1 MPWPAW
7 LTPSEVR
14 FDKTPLWVN
23 IESIPPFYW
32 NLSNLKELASKFSP
46 VHELPLGIKD
56 DVGLSTL
63 RFRATIDL
71 NKPIFSGFFLRRQKL
86 KDLWIQNRYE
96 QLPKLC
102 FKCGILTHDQSVCF
116 KAPTVIKDD
125 KGTFYPMFGTW
136 LKHESKERSTFT
148 SPLAKWF
155 QDWALQ
161 KPLDHDPKAILH
173 GDSDE
178 LRECRLQL
186 SAKKRI
192 ASEDD
197 ESNSW
202 LDQPEAVITQIPLVR
217 LPGIGEIAPF
227 DNWGDPLL
235 CTSKSKVIC
244 GPSSEPSVDPKD
256 NSIPYSCYILGTQA
270 HLMDWPSTQC
280 WTEPQARELLMGS
293 LTVDKFFREPTLFN
307 PVLDIEDF
315 RVEEHLHGRRKRKA
329 LDGLAFCP
337 SFKARN
343 SCPNL
348 TVLKKDLNKFL
359 YHMNNVGP
367 FQKTNKNK

>member
-32 NLSNLKELASKFSP
+32 NLSNLKELASKASP
-46 VHELPLGIKD
+46 VHELPLGIED

-63 RFRATIDL
+63 RFWATIDL

-86 KDLWIQNRYE
+86 KDLWIQYRYE
-96 QLPKLC
+96 KLPKLC
-102 FKCGILTHDQSVCF
+102 FKCGMLTHDQSVCF

-125 KGTFYPMFGTW
+125 KGTFYPVIGP
-136 LKHESKERSTFT
+136 SKSVFAMTRYFVTSSRSRRPFSMEIPTNY
-148 SPLAKWF
+148 ANA
-155 QDWALQ
+155 DCN
-161 KPLDHDPKAILH
+161 
-173 GDSDE
+173 
-178 LRECRLQL
+178 CRP
-186 SAKKRI
+186 KKRI

-197 ESNSW
+197 ESNSR

-227 DNWGDPLL
+227 ETTDGNASFGEAN
-235 CTSKSKVIC
+235 KSKAIC

-307 PVLDIEDF
+307 PILDIEDF

-348 TVLKKDLNKFL
+348 TVLKKELNKFL
-359 YHMNNVGP
+359 S
-367 FQKTNKNK
+367 